1 MGSIGGPHRGY
12 NRNAYP
18 YSLPPN
24 FTLPTMHENMDHAIP
39 TTFEGQLP
47 QPIWGA
53 REEPREHAQLAV
65 DLYPPFTIKG
75 SAFHA
80 MPHPNI
86 VGTFQPRPIQ
96 PHHFSVGGPPSA
108 AVRKGKLDLIEER
121 LRLIEGSGDYPFAD
135 MTDLCLVSDVVIPPK
150 FKVSDFDRFKGTICP
165 KNHLKM
171 YC

>member
-1 MGSIGGPHRGY
+1 
-12 NRNAYP
+12 
-18 YSLPPN
+18 
-24 FTLPTMHENMDHAIP
+24 MHENMDHAIP

-96 PHHFSVGGPPSA
+96 PQHFLQTALWNHSHTLHYLPT
-108 AVRKGKLDLIEER
+108 LE
-121 LRLIEGSGDYPFAD
+121 YPVDVLLYSTSNSNPFVPQKPH
-135 MTDLCLVSDVVIPPK
+135 LC
-150 FKVSDFDRFKGTICP
+150 
-165 KNHLKM
+165 
-171 YC
+171 